1 MMNKSKKWL
10 LTLAAIACLAPAG
23 VAATQHKPLPVKAPE
38 GGNTAI
44 YLLGAGLT
52 CFGAMFL
59 RSKLAKPT
67 QS

>member
-1 MMNKSKKWL
+1 MKNKSKKWL

-23 VAATQHKPLPVKAPE
+23 VAATEHKPLSVKTPE
-38 GGNTAI
+38 GGTAAI
-44 YLLGAGLT
+44 YLLGTGLT